1 MRATVRVGGED
12 WEVDLDRAQ
21 SLAIEV
27 SFSGTDPR
35 HFGAPR
41 ASARPLTAPGF
52 PGRVADGA
60 SCNAMTWTL
69 TPHCNGTHTECA
81 GHLTVESLDAF
92 RVVPT
97 GLLPAMLLTV
107 TPEDARDTRETSDPA
122 PRAGDQLVTR
132 RLLAEAW
139 NAGAAP
145 PAAIRDSTARGS
157 TAHGST
163 ARDPAVYGS
172 TIRALVIRTLPNPP
186 AKRSRDYTGAT
197 APYLSRE
204 AAEWLVERGIEH
216 LVVDL
221 PSIDRI
227 EDEGRLTA
235 HREFFGLP
243 PSSTELARARRARCT
258 VTELVYVSD
267 SVADGRYLLE
277 LQVPALAG
285 DAVPSRPLL
294 YVVRAAAVPAAA
306 APAAAVPAARS
317 VPERRA

>member
-1 MRATVRVGGED
+1 LRVTVRVGGED
-12 WEVDLDRAQ
+12 WDVDLDRAQ

-27 SFSGTDPR
+27 SFSGTEPR

-107 TPEDARDTRETSDPA
+107 TPEDAGHTRETSDPA
-122 PRAGDQLVTR
+122 PRAGDTLVTR

-139 NAGAAP
+139 GASMAP
-145 PAAIRDSTARGS
+145 
-157 TAHGST
+157 H
-163 ARDPAVYGS
+163 
-172 TIRALVIRTLPNPP
+172 IRALVVRTLPNPP
-186 AKRSRDYTGAT
+186 EKRSRDYTGTA

-204 AAEWLVERGIEH
+204 ATEWLVERGIEH

-235 HREFFGLP
+235 HRAFFGLP
-243 PSSTELARARRARCT
+243 PGSTELARARRARCT

-285 DAVPSRPLL
+285 DAVPSRPLV
-294 YVVRAAAVPAAA
+294 YAVRTAA
-306 APAAAVPAARS
+306 APATRS
-317 VPERRA
+317 APEHRA